1 MWVKHLILQDK
12 EECGNLLKFIKTE
25 EEISARAGEQPDQL

>member
-1 MWVKHLILQDK
+1 MWVKHLISQDR